1 MRRWKKSTCL
11 QARRIRLTK
20 TYPAGTLVLNIQ
32 PPNCENI
39 NLCCI
44 SHTVCGILL
53 WQLKKT
59 NTVTLLETH
68 FTKGKRKCWSL
79 SHARLFATPWIAACQ
94 ASLSSLSPR
103 ACSNS
108 CPLSFSS
115 TYRKYE
121 CRQNR
126 KISNIIGG
134 KNITDIQIQK
144 EKTCI

>member
-1 MRRWKKSTCL
+1 MVFCCGSSR
-11 QARRIRLTK
+11 RLTQLPYLK
-20 TYPAGTLVLNIQ
+20 
-32 PPNCENI
+32 
-39 NLCCI
+39 
-44 SHTVCGILL
+44 HIL
-53 WQLKKT
+53 Q
-59 NTVTLLETH
+59 
-68 FTKGKRKCWSL
+68 KGKESVGRSVMPDFL
-79 SHARLFATPWIAACQ
+79 RPRGLQHARLPCP
-94 ASLSSLSPR
+94 SLSPR

-144 EKTCI
+144 EKNIHMTRYFSKMKKLKLKQIQEITYADNNSNNFRTC